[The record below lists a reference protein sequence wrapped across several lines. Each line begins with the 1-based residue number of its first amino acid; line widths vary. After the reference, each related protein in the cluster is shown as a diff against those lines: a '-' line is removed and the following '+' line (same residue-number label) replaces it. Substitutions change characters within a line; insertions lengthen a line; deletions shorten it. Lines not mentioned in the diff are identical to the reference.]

1 MSEVTA
7 IITAATAL
15 VAVIVGPIISIYVAR
30 RQIRASVVSTNRQV
44 WITTLRDAIAEWL
57 TAEQVFYISKH
68 TDFWEKADTQKSLER
83 LVMLQY
89 RIRLLINPKEADH
102 AMLVQLLRKE
112 SDDLTEELD
121 STPEPYDKTKVYGD
135 DEIISL
141 AQSILKREWQRVKQ
155 GN

>member
-15 VAVIVGPIISIYVAR
+15 AAVILGPIISIYVAR

-44 WITTLRDAIAEWL
+44 WINALRDAIAEWL

-68 TDFWEKADTQKSLER
+68 TDFWQKADAQKALEN
-83 LVMLQY
+83 LALLEY
-89 RIRLLINPKEADH
+89 RIRLLINPEEDDH
-102 AMLVQLLRKE
+102 AKLVELLRKE
-112 SDDLTEELD
+112 SDDLMKSLESARD
-121 STPEPYDKTKVYGD
+121 QYDKQQAYGD

-141 AQSILKREWQRVKQ
+141 AQSILKREWERVKQ
-155 GN
+155 GD